1 MRLPHKYIFVI
12 VGVVVVVLHIIICSC
27 CCSVT
32 YIADFSI
39 MHCFNAVRCIIA
51 CLNIVLY
58 SNIVSE
64 TIIFIVENS

>member
-12 VGVVVVVLHIIICSC
+12 VVVVAVLHIIICSC
-27 CCSVT
+27 CCCVT

-39 MHCFNAVRCIIA
+39 IDCLNAVRCIIV

-64 TIIFIVENS
+64 TIIFIVENG